1 MTTARKQQICLESTP
16 YYHCV
21 SRCVRRTFLCGY
33 DEATE
38 TSFEHRR
45 EWIEA
50 KIKQLSSIYC
60 IDICAYS
67 VMSNH
72 YHLVVHIDKE
82 KAQALTDQEIIDRWC
97 TLHNKPVLIQ
107 RLLTGDT
114 QSDAEFNAC
123 KTIIDEW
130 RSRLANLSWFMREL
144 NLDIATQANKED
156 KCTGHFWEGRFK
168 CQALLDE
175 QALAAAMV
183 YVDLNPIRAG
193 IAKTPEKSDYTS
205 IRARLQALKNEKLT
219 APSLHPFIGNPNN
232 AIIKGIP
239 MRLMDY
245 IELVD
250 WTGRQ
255 LRQGKT
261 GYIHSSTP
269 PILQRLNFEQQNWLK
284 ACTQFERQRALLI
297 GSSRSIQAATVS
309 FNRSRAQGYRLTT

>member
-1 MTTARKQQICLESTP
+1 MNL
-16 YYHCV
+16 V
-21 SRCVRRTFLCGY
+21 FL
-33 DEATE
+33 
-38 TSFEHRR
+38 R
-45 EWIEA
+45 
-50 KIKQLSSIYC
+50 
-60 IDICAYS
+60 
-67 VMSNH
+67 
-72 YHLVVHIDKE
+72 HLVHIDKE
-82 KAQALTDQEIIDRWC
+82 KAQALTDQDVIDRWC

-107 RLLTGDT
+107 QLLTVDT
-114 QSDAEFNAC
+114 KSDAEINAC

-205 IRARLQALKNEKLT
+205 IKARLQALKDEKLT
-219 APSLHPFIGNPNN
+219 APSLCPFIGNPTNS
-232 AIIKGIP
+232 IIKGIP

-255 LRQGKT
+255 LRENKT
-261 GYIHSSTP
+261 GYIESTIP
-269 PILQRLNFEQQNWLK
+269 PILHRLSIEQQDWIK
-284 ACTQFERQRALLI
+284 ACTQLERQRALLI
-297 GSSRSIQAATVS
+297 GSSQSIQIATVN
-309 FNRSRAQGYRLTT
+309 FNRSRVQGYRLTT

>member
-1 MTTARKQQICLESTP
+1 MTTARRQQICLESTP

-33 DEATE
+33 DETTQ

-45 EWIEA
+45 EWVEA

-60 IDICAYS
+60 IDICAYA

-82 KAQALTDQEIIDRWC
+82 KAQALTDLEVIDRWC

-114 QSDAEFNAC
+114 KSDAEFNAC

-175 QALAAAMV
+175 QALAAAMA

-193 IAKTPEKSDYTS
+193 IAKTPENSDYTS
-205 IRARLQALKNEKLT
+205 IRARLQALKDEKLT

-245 IELVD
+245 LELVD

-255 LRQGKT
+255 IREGKT
-261 GYIHSSTP
+261 GYIESNTP

-297 GSSRSIQAATVS
+297 GSSRSIQTTTVN
-309 FNRSRAQGYRLTT
+309 FNRSRAQGYRLTM

>member
-1 MTTARKQQICLESTP
+1 MTTARKQQICLESTH

-60 IDICAYS
+60 IDICAYA

-82 KAQALTDQEIIDRWC
+82 KAQALTKQEVIDRWC
-97 TLHNKPVLIQ
+97 ALHNKPVLIQ
-107 RLLTGDT
+107 RLLNGDT
-114 QSDAEFNAC
+114 NSDAEFNAC
-123 KTIIDEW
+123 KTIIDDW

-144 NLDIATQANKED
+144 NLDIATQANRED

-175 QALAAAMV
+175 QALAAAMA

-205 IRARLQALKNEKLT
+205 IKARLQALKNEKLT

-239 MRLMDY
+239 MQLMDY

-255 LRQGKT
+255 LRKGKT
-261 GYIHSSTP
+261 GYIESNTP
-269 PILQRLNFEQQNWLK
+269 PILQRLNIEQKNWLK

-297 GSSRSIQAATVS
+297 GSSRSIQAATVT